1 MRISFRAT
9 LLTLMLAVLLT
20 AVALLGTAAYLYAR
34 FAVQDLG
41 AQVLTQASERVEQH
55 VQHALDVAED
65 EADTVA
71 RLITEGWID
80 PDDEKRLS
88 TYFAASLEARPSLSY
103 MSFGMPSGKYFHAF
117 RDRDGVL
124 TVLWLTPEDDGS
136 RYLREFTVLPGEDW
150 QVLRDI
156 PNSKRTPPYE
166 RPYYLSAKNAETP
179 IWTESYVFLGSG
191 ESLDVPGVSRA
202 VPAVG
207 PDGEFVGV
215 LTADFDLYAL
225 SRFLRDVKLGSAGIS
240 FLLEVTDDGARRV
253 IAHPA
258 AADPDAAKR
267 IDLTQPA
274 PDDGGRVTIR
284 AEDIADPRVAN
295 FLEPLGTDLSG
306 VPASLQE
313 ITFEADGRT
322 YLGSY
327 RHLGREGGPNWIIG
341 MALPEDEIF
350 GDVQRMAQLMV
361 YLGLGGVLVAAALS
375 VLLSKRIAGYL
386 RAIADETRRI
396 GQFRLDPKPP
406 VQSRI
411 REISTLATAVEEMKT
426 GLRSFQKYVPADL
439 VRLLLESGE
448 EAKLGGARTE
458 ITVYFSDLEGF
469 TSISETLPPDT
480 LVDLLAR
487 YLDEM
492 TGEILDHGGTVDKFI
507 GDGIMALWGAPR
519 SHGQDALGAC
529 RAALANRGRLAKLRD
544 IWAKEGLP
552 LLRTRTGI
560 HTGSA
565 MVGNFGSPN
574 RLDYTAIGDTVNVA
588 SRLEGLNHIYGTDI
602 LISDVTRRA
611 VDDVIVTRPIDKV
624 AVKGRQ
630 EGLVIYALIGERDAL
645 SKDEIALAQA
655 CTEAMDLYFSQEWE
669 AAAAAFA
676 AILKQKPDDEPAKI
690 MRDRCEAFAQSPP
703 PADWDGLS
711 QTEKR

>member
-1 MRISFRAT
+1 
-9 LLTLMLAVLLT
+9 MLAVLLT
-20 AVALLGTAAYLYAR
+20 AVLLLGTAAYLYAR

-88 TYFAASLEARPSLSY
+88 TYFAAALEARPSLSY
-103 MSFGMPSGKYFHAF
+103 LSFGMPSGKYYHAF
-117 RDRDGVL
+117 RDRNGDL
-124 TVLWLTPEDDGS
+124 SVLWLTPEADGT
-136 RYLREFTVLPGEDW
+136 RYLREYTVLPGDTW
-150 QVLRDI
+150 RVLRDI

-166 RPYYLSAKNAETP
+166 RPYYRAAYKAEKP
-179 IWTESYVFLGSG
+179 VWTESYVFLGSG

-207 PDGEFVGV
+207 PDGAFVGV

-225 SRFLRDVKLGSAGIS
+225 SRFLRDIKLGSAGIS
-240 FLLEVTDDGARRV
+240 FLLEVTDDGARHV

-258 AADPDAAKR
+258 AADPDNTKR

-274 PDDGGRVTIR
+274 PDGGGRVTIR
-284 AEDIADPRVAN
+284 AEDIADPRVVR
-295 FLEPLGTDLSG
+295 FLEPLGADLTG

-313 ITFEADGRT
+313 LTFQVDGRT

-350 GDVQRMAQLMV
+350 GDVQRMAQLMA
-361 YLGLGGVLVAAALS
+361 YLGLAGVLVAAALS

-411 REISTLATAVEEMKT
+411 REISTLANAVEEMKT

-458 ITVYFSDLEGF
+458 ITVSFSDLEGF

-480 LVDLLAR
+480 LVEILAR

-492 TGEILDHGGTVDKFI
+492 TGEILQQGGTVDKFI

-519 SHGQDALGAC
+519 SQGRDALGAC
-529 RAALANRGRLAKLRD
+529 RAALGNRARLARLCEDWEK
-544 IWAKEGLP
+544 KGLP
-552 LLRTRTGI
+552 PLRTRTGI

-588 SRLEGLNHIYGTDI
+588 SRLEGLNQIYGTDI
-602 LISDVTRRA
+602 LISDVTRGA

-624 AVKGRQ
+624 GVKGRQ
-630 EGLVIYALIGERDAL
+630 EGILIYALVGERDAL
-645 SKDEIALAQA
+645 SEDETAFAQA
-655 CTEAMDLYFSQEWE
+655 CTEATELYFKREWK
-669 AAAAAFA
+669 AAATAFA
-676 AILKQKPDDEPAKI
+676 AVLKQDPDDAAAKI
-690 MRDRCEAFAQSPP
+690 MRDRCEAFAASPP
-703 PADWDGLS
+703 PADWDGVS
-711 QTEKR
+711 HAPK